1 MMLMMISMAAG
12 ADVKVL
18 YGKSGNDTFTGG
30 KISATQEVQKDGQV
44 AVTFTIK
51 PDNVHTFTYT
61 KTSLVIVSVY
71 DPSSKSSTRADEVK
85 VSEPLSVKGTE
96 GTIRYPNYGEYTV
109 TVDPNLGVWVQTV
122 VFTESNRD
130 TKNVS
135 VPYPDYSGT
144 YYIASDAILNNNRI
158 YNENTHDD
166 NYYLCPTEGWISFD
180 TSGETSD
187 TWTTGDAKPFL
198 TTFKINIKHNDN
210 DYDKT
215 KAKWTIEYYGKENE
229 IDYYYIKH
237 SSGKYLVLNK
247 QIDGVISNT
256 NGHLRIRLHLENL
269 SQDYLNNENT
279 RNLALFAI
287 SPDGRSYVIDPKTEP
302 TFYLTVNKGNGDYL
316 TGENRN
322 SGGTIKKDNIT
333 YGLAGT
339 LGIFQGSNDATRY
352 FWLEDV
358 NPRPTITYN
367 ADNEI
372 VITATSGATIIYTTN
387 GTIPSSTNG
396 KTYSVPF
403 TIEDDDV
410 TMIKAIS
417 IVDGKTS
424 NVATYKPFVLLGAN
438 HKRLIQCQGNG
449 WTEGNFQ
456 GNHFYMIPGDE
467 EGEAPNKITK
477 VNTTSMFRPSMQWYI
492 LHAGT
497 TDDVTYYYIVNNDNR
512 RIRYNSPNGNGR
524 IYLDTWDE
532 NSANEFKFQIKE
544 TATAGTYNIIPYGV
558 TDSKK
563 YFNKTSGNAGDGA
576 LTLFDNATDGNSRW
590 KFVKKDALVET
601 APFTVKEYNSI
612 TYYKL
617 QNKATSYYVI
627 PPSWTGG
634 AVTVSNN
641 STNADIVNSRNWYF
655 EVAQEPSDAD
665 WLTWYYIRNAVT
677 GDYLYYSGPETSND
691 DAAFITKGSLNETNA
706 DDMKRYRFT
715 WARSITV
722 DNYFIVPQLLKDES
736 QNTIS
741 GLNRNSTTL
750 RIQKNRKDDGQLW
763 QFVDPDY
770 TVAPP
775 SIVYNADANTVSL
788 SCTTPG
794 ATIYYTTN
802 NTETTTSATDSG
814 SSPITIDLKAEGKE
828 SITIIRAIAEV
839 SGTSSRETT
848 NNIIVQTTVGNA
860 KRPYLVRNNQSP
872 WTVGGET
879 MFVYYMIPC
888 SDNTVNTSSIPQPA
902 MEWNISLAGEED
914 GERYFYFCNTKTGG
928 YLYHT
933 SSTISMKTPTEKETL
948 ESEDDNGF
956 KFYLKKRDA
965 NASSHAGYSIVPYG
979 ATNFVSKASGNNN
992 VAAVKVEGTDNDY
1005 KRWNFV
1011 TKTEMLNDHN
1021 STQPFTPSD
1030 GNTSNYYWIYNGNG
1044 GTHYMIPPA
1053 SSTGNVTASE
1063 VDDATKKSGSWY
1075 FIKVQEPT
1083 EEDWVTYYK
1092 IINAETGKALY
1103 YAYTN
1108 NNSNCL
1114 KVGDYDG
1121 NDNTYK
1127 FAFIKS
1133 TVTDSYFI
1141 VPKSVISQQSAS
1153 ISTFWRSGSDIKPTS
1168 SPTRGSNSNDV
1179 CWTFTE
1185 ASLFCN
1191 DPVFVEED
1199 GKIKITCNTNAA
1211 KIYYTTDGTE
1221 PASTEFTDAIELLA
1235 STKYQIKA
1243 KAVVNETS
1251 SQTVTLLNKPD
1262 IILKNGDDVV
1272 GENTYTYDG
1281 NAKEPTVFEVSI
1293 GEAPNKTSAMGGT
1306 DYETVVSTDYSNNI
1320 NASTDA
1326 VKAKVTLRDKAS
1338 NIFVWHA
1345 EKEFKINPK
1354 EVGLTWNPVDQ
1365 SDPTKTTFT
1374 YSGLAQA
1381 PTVTA
1386 TGVVGTDDCTV
1397 TVTVTA
1403 GQGSSLTNDKAINAG
1418 SYTATVS
1425 PLENKNYKLP
1435 DAKTRTFTITRAPV
1449 TVTADNKTM
1458 GFGDP
1463 EPEWTAT
1470 VTGMVNNENPNLITY
1485 TVSCNHGDENGTY
1498 DIIPSGA
1505 AEQGNYTVTY
1515 VKGTLIINAIKPLNK
1530 DDAGTPADGITIDVT
1545 YNGTAYQVVVT
1556 HKKAENDYVLV
1567 QGNDKD
1573 YTWTVASNT
1582 DPNHPEYDVVTVTG
1596 HGNYTG
1602 EAKAIYI
1609 RLTFYD
1615 TTPNNDTDGPE
1626 TAAAYYATQNL
1637 QLSGG
1642 IEAWYVTNLENN
1654 TLTFE
1659 KVKVVEGENEI
1670 SYLPENQPVLLFGDP
1685 SSTGFMLKPYMGT
1698 TMEIPATGDGA
1709 NFLKVVTEDAGKAV
1723 NLGEVYVFSKGEFV
1737 LTMAG
1742 TLTKGKVYLDNPS
1755 YNSSSLSRGTL
1766 SASRGGTTGIN
1777 DVWLSKTNDQFNE
1790 VWYAL
1795 DGQKFN
1801 KKPTRKGIYLQ
1812 NGKKVVIK

>member
-1 MMLMMISMAAG
+1 MMLIMVSMGAK

-18 YGKSGNDTFTGG
+18 YGESGNDTFTGG
-30 KISATQEVQKDGQV
+30 KISATQEMQKDGQV

-51 PDNVHTFTYT
+51 PDNGYTFTYT

-96 GTIRYPNYGEYTV
+96 GTIRYPNSGEYTV
-109 TVDPNLGVWVQTV
+109 TVDPNLGVWVQTL
-122 VFTESNRD
+122 VFTESGAKVDPPVTPPANFL
-130 TKNVS
+130 
-135 VPYPDYSGT
+135 GMF
-144 YYIASDAILNNNRI
+144 YIANNSS
-158 YNENTHDD
+158 NENR
-166 NYYLCPTEGWISFD
+166 NYKGYNNAANFYLCPAQEYYNGTTTYSPN
-180 TSGETSD
+180 TVSD
-187 TWTTGDAKPFL
+187 TPFL
-198 TTFKINIKHNDN
+198 TTIQHGQADECLWIVEKVT
-210 DYDKT
+210 KT
-215 KAKWTIEYYGKENE
+215 GYT
-229 IDYYYIKH
+229 DYYT
-237 SSGKYLVLNK
+237 LK
-247 QIDGVISNT
+247 QKDG
-256 NGHLRIRLHLENL
+256 EN
-269 SQDYLNNENT
+269 YN
-279 RNLALFAI
+279 
-287 SPDGRSYVIDPKTEP
+287 
-302 TFYLTVNKGNGDYL
+302 YLTVNDPINGLKKHRRRVHLKQFTSEDDL
-316 TGENRN
+316 DPRN
-322 SGGTIKKDNIT
+322 
-333 YGLAGT
+333 Y
-339 LGIFQGSNDATRY
+339 
-352 FWLEDV
+352 
-358 NPRPTITYN
+358 
-367 ADNEI
+367 
-372 VITATSGATIIYTTN
+372 
-387 GTIPSSTNG
+387 
-396 KTYSVPF
+396 F
-403 TIEDDDV
+403 TIELLTTSDGIKGFAIGCHDDYKPSDN
-410 TMIKAIS
+410 K
-417 IVDGKTS
+417 
-424 NVATYKPFVLLGAN
+424 TYKYLNPPSGNSNSYFSFNNQNENPQSGGIVGFYQKMNGNNPETGSTWFFEVPKPIIHIDENNKLTFSCAN
-438 HKRLIQCQGNG
+438 
-449 WTEGNFQ
+449 E
-456 GNHFYMIPGDE
+456 Y
-467 EGEAPNKITK
+467 
-477 VNTTSMFRPSMQWYI
+477 
-492 LHAGT
+492 
-497 TDDVTYYYIVNNDNR
+497 VTYYYTIDGNDPIATDAN
-512 RIRYNSPNGNGR
+512 
-524 IYLDTWDE
+524 IYDA
-532 NSANEFKFQIKE
+532 SADNILPE
-544 TATAGTYNIIPYGV
+544 GTYPI
-558 TDSKK
+558 K
-563 YFNKTSGNAGDGA
+563 
-576 LTLFDNATDGNSRW
+576 
-590 KFVKKDALVET
+590 
-601 APFTVKEYNSI
+601 
-612 TYYKL
+612 
-617 QNKATSYYVI
+617 VI
-627 PPSWTGG
+627 
-634 AVTVSNN
+634 AVMN
-641 STNADIVNSRNWYF
+641 
-655 EVAQEPSDAD
+655 
-665 WLTWYYIRNAVT
+665 T
-677 GDYLYYSGPETSND
+677 GDDVINTGYASGVVTRE
-691 DAAFITKGSLNETNA
+691 
-706 DDMKRYRFT
+706 
-715 WARSITV
+715 V
-722 DNYFIVPQLLKDES
+722 
-736 QNTIS
+736 TI
-741 GLNRNSTTL
+741 
-750 RIQKNRKDDGQLW
+750 
-763 QFVDPDY
+763 
-770 TVAPP
+770 
-775 SIVYNADANTVSL
+775 L
-788 SCTTPG
+788 S
-794 ATIYYTTN
+794 
-802 NTETTTSATDSG
+802 
-814 SSPITIDLKAEGKE
+814 AEH
-828 SITIIRAIAEV
+828 
-839 SGTSSRETT
+839 
-848 NNIIVQTTVGNA
+848 
-860 KRPYLVRNNQSP
+860 PYLISNNQSA
-872 WTVGGET
+872 WTVGSET
-879 MFVYYMIPC
+879 KNVFYMIPC

-933 SSTISMKTPTEKETL
+933 SSTISMKTPTDKETL

-1108 NNSNCL
+1108 TNSNSNCL

-1141 VPKSVISQQSAS
+1141 VPKSVIAQQSAS
-1153 ISTFWRSGSDIKPTS
+1153 ISTFLRSGSDIKPALS
-1168 SPTRGSNSNDV
+1168 TRGSNSNDV

-1235 STKYQIKA
+1235 ATKYQIKA

-1262 IILKNGDDVV
+1262 IILKNDDDVV

-1281 NAKEPTVFEVSI
+1281 NAKVPTVFEVSI

-1306 DYETVVSTDYSNNI
+1306 DYETVVSTDYSNNT

-1338 NIFVWHA
+1338 SIFVWHA

-1386 TGVVGTDDCTV
+1386 TGVVGTDECTV

-1403 GQGSSLTNDKAINAG
+1403 DQGSSLTNDKAINAG

-1425 PLENKNYKLP
+1425 PLENTNYKLP
-1435 DAKTRTFTITRAPV
+1435 EAKTRAFTITRAAV
-1449 TVTADNKTM
+1449 TVKAENKTK
-1458 GFGDP
+1458 GYGDP
-1463 EPEWTAT
+1463 EPVLTAT
-1470 VTGMVNNENPNLITY
+1470 VTGLVNGESTNLIVY
-1485 TVSCNHGDENGTY
+1485 TISRAEGNSYGNYTITPTGNT
-1498 DIIPSGA
+1498 
-1505 AEQGNYTVTY
+1505 EQGNYSVTY
-1515 VKGTLIINAIKPLNK
+1515 VTGVLTIAPKALNL
-1530 DDAGTPADGITIDVT
+1530 DDTGTPAEGITIDIT
-1545 YNGTAYQVVVT
+1545 YDGTDYQVTV
-1556 HKKAENDYVLV
+1556 KQGANEIV
-1567 QGNDKD
+1567 QGADKD
-1573 YTWTVASNT
+1573 YTWTGAY
-1582 DPNHPEYDVVTVTG
+1582 DADHPEYYVVTVTG
-1596 HGNYTG
+1596 HGNYSG
-1602 EAKAIYI
+1602 EAKATYI
-1609 RLTFYD
+1609 KLTFYD
-1615 TTPNNDTDGPE
+1615 TTPNDVTDSE
-1626 TAAAYYATQNL
+1626 TAAAYYTTQNL

-1642 IEAWYVTNLENN
+1642 IEAWYVTSLASNA
-1654 TLTFE
+1654 LTFE

-1670 SYLPENQPVLLFGDP
+1670 SYLPANQPVLLFGNS
-1685 SSTGFMLKPYMGT
+1685 SSTGFMLKPYTGT
-1698 TMEIPATGDGA
+1698 SMEIPATGEGT
-1709 NFLKVVTEDAGKAV
+1709 NILKVVTEDAGKAV
-1723 NLGEVYVFSKGEFV
+1723 NLGEVYVFFKGEFV

-1766 SASRGGTTGIN
+1766 SASRGETTGIN
-1777 DVWLSKTNDQFNE
+1777 DVQLSKTNDQVNE

-1801 KKPTRKGIYLQ
+1801 KKPTRKGIYMQ
-1812 NGKKVVIK
+1812 NGRKVVIK

>member
-1 MMLMMISMAAG
+1 MMLIMVSMTAG

-18 YGKSGNDTFTGG
+18 YGESGNDTFTGG

-51 PDNVHTFTYT
+51 PDNGYTFTYT

-71 DPSSKSSTRADEVK
+71 DPSSKSSTRADEVNI
-85 VSEPLSVKGTE
+85 SETLWPKGTE
-96 GTIRYPNYGEYTV
+96 GTISYPNYGEYTV
-109 TVDPNLGVWVQTV
+109 TVDPNLGVWVQTL

-130 TKNVS
+130 TKNNS
-135 VPYPDYSGT
+135 DPYPDYSGT
-144 YYIASDAILNNNRI
+144 YYIASDAIVSGSRC
-158 YNENTHDD
+158 YNEETHDD
-166 NYYLCPTEGWISFD
+166 NYYLCPTENWISFNA
-180 TSGETSD
+180 SGETSD

-198 TTFKINIKHNDN
+198 TTFKINIKHNGN

-215 KAKWTIEYYGKENE
+215 KAKWNIEYSSISEGGK
-229 IDYYYIKH
+229 DYYYIKH

-247 QIDGVISNT
+247 KFDDVDAGGNS
-256 NGHLRIRLHLENL
+256 HLRIRVHLEEL
-269 SQDYLNNENT
+269 TQSDLENEVK

-287 SPDGRSYVIDPKTEP
+287 SPDGRSYVIDPKNEP
-302 TFYLTVNKGNGDYL
+302 TFYLTVNKGNGDFL
-316 TGENRN
+316 VGENRG
-322 SGGTIKKDNIT
+322 SGGKIKNT
-333 YGLAGT
+333 NYYLAGT
-339 LGIFQGSNDATRY
+339 LGIYQGSNDATKY

-403 TIEDDDV
+403 TIDDDDV

-563 YFNKTSGNAGDGA
+563 YFNKTSGNAVDGA

-601 APFTVKEYNSI
+601 APFTVKENNSI

-802 NTETTTSATDSG
+802 NTEATTSATDSG
-814 SSPITIDLKAEGKE
+814 SSPITIDLKTEGKE
-828 SITIIRAIAEV
+828 GITIIRAVAEV
-839 SGTSSRETT
+839 SGTSSNEAT

-860 KRPYLVRNNQSP
+860 KRPYLIRNNQSP

-879 MFVYYMIPC
+879 MFVYYMIP
-888 SDNTVNTSSIPQPA
+888 SDVVSNNTTVNTTSMPRPT
-902 MEWNISLAGEED
+902 MEWYFEHADKAD
-914 GERYFYFCNTKTGG
+914 GKQYYYIVNASTGD
-928 YLYHT
+928 YLYRTGTAIYMKT
-933 SSTISMKTPTEKETL
+933 SSDKTTL
-948 ESEDDNGF
+948 EAESDNGF
-956 KFYLKKRDA
+956 KFYLIPRA
-965 NASSHAGYSIVPYG
+965 AGTYYSGYSIVPYG
-979 ATNFVSKASGNNN
+979 ETTTFVSKASGNNN
-992 VAAVKVEGTDNDY
+992 VAVVKLEGTDNDY

-1011 TKTEMLNDHN
+1011 TKTDLVNDLAAKL
-1021 STQPFTPSD
+1021 PFTPSSGSSSTYYKIGNGKTSD
-1030 GNTSNYYWIYNGNG
+1030 GNYYV
-1044 GTHYMIPPA
+1044 IPP
-1053 SSTGNVTASE
+1053 SSDNGYATASASE
-1063 VDDATKKSGSWY
+1063 ETSVIKSGSWY

-1221 PASTEFTDAIELLA
+1221 PASMEFTDAIELLA

-1293 GEAPNKTSAMGGT
+1293 GEAPNKTSATAGT
-1306 DYETVVSTDYSNNI
+1306 DYETVESTDYSDNTD
-1320 NASTDA
+1320 ASTDA
-1326 VKAKVTLRDKAS
+1326 AKAKVILRDKS
-1338 NIFVWHA
+1338 SSIFVWHA
-1345 EKEFKINPK
+1345 EKEFNINPK
-1354 EVGLTWNPVDQ
+1354 EVGLTW
-1365 SDPTKTTFT
+1365 DPDDSGQTTFT
-1374 YSGLAQA
+1374 YSGLVQA
-1381 PTVTA
+1381 PAVNA
-1386 TGVVGTDDCTV
+1386 TGLVGTDVCTV

-1403 GQGSSLTNDKAINAG
+1403 DQGSSLTNDKAINVG
-1418 SYTATVS
+1418 SYTATAS

-1435 DAKTRTFTITRAPV
+1435 AAKTRSFTITRAPV
-1449 TVTADNKTM
+1449 TVTAVNKTK
-1458 GFGDP
+1458 GYGDP
-1463 EPEWTAT
+1463 EPALTAT
-1470 VTGMVNNENPNLITY
+1470 VTGLVNGESTNLIVY
-1485 TVSCNHGDENGTY
+1485 TISRAEGNSYGNYT
-1498 DIIPSGA
+1498 ITPTGA
-1505 AEQGNYTVTY
+1505 TEQGNYRVTY
-1515 VKGTLIINAIKPLNK
+1515 VTGVLTIARKALNK
-1530 DDAGTPADGITIDVT
+1530 DDVGTPAEGITIDIT
-1545 YNGTAYQVVVT
+1545 YDGTDYQVTV
-1556 HKKAENDYVLV
+1556 KQGSNEIV
-1567 QGNDKD
+1567 QGADKD
-1573 YTWTVASNT
+1573 YTWTGAY
-1582 DPNHPEYDVVTVTG
+1582 DEDHPEYYVVTVTG
-1596 HGNYTG
+1596 HGNYSG
-1602 EAKAIYI
+1602 EAKATYI
-1609 RLTFYD
+1609 KLTFYD
-1615 TTPNNDTDGPE
+1615 TTPNDVTDSE
-1626 TAAAYYATQNL
+1626 TAAAYYTTQNL

-1642 IEAWYVTNLENN
+1642 LEAWYVTSLANN

-1659 KVKVVEGENEI
+1659 EVKVGEGNDKI
-1670 SYLPENQPVLLFGDP
+1670 SYLPENQPVLLFGNS
-1685 SSTGFMLKPYMGT
+1685 SSTGFMLKPYTGT

-1709 NFLKVVTEDAGKAV
+1709 NILKVVTEDAGKAV

-1742 TLTKGKVYLDNPS
+1742 TLTKGKVYLDNPA

-1766 SASRGGTTGIN
+1766 SASRGETTGIN
-1777 DVWLSKTNDQFNE
+1777 DVQLSNNQFNE